1 VVTSGIAATS
11 FRCEAL
17 EECAI
22 SHEKGSRGCDW
33 LRSALIIRTPSRSET
48 RLEALLI
55 YGAYLA
61 PGALIVAWLAARH
74 RRRQRANL
82 ETYAESVQAGL
93 DTPPSL
99 HPIIDSMKCI
109 GCEACVHACPE
120 FPAHRVLGVVRGKA
134 RLVSASDC
142 IGHGACKTACPVGAI
157 RLVYGTTERGVD
169 IPQVQPT
176 FETNVAGIYIAG
188 ELGGMGLIRNAVEQG
203 RQAVDNIVTQ
213 LSRLGGTKDLL
224 DLLIIGA
231 GPAGLSAALAAKAAG
246 LRYLAIDQDTLGG
259 TVAHFP
265 RRKLVM
271 TAPAELALVGQ
282 MQFRET
288 SKEALMEY
296 WTDVAQRYRLEIAEG
311 ERAASIDGA
320 LGGFNV
326 KTSRGTRRARVV
338 LLALGRRGTP
348 RKLGVPGENLPKVVY
363 RLTDPAQYRRKKVLV
378 VGGGDS
384 ALEAAIAL
392 AEEGD
397 TTVTLSY
404 RSDVFTRAKQ
414 KNRARVEA
422 VRAAGSATVLMSS
435 NIVAVHADRVDL
447 EHRGKAMSLPN
458 DFVIVCAGGVLP
470 TPLLKEVGIGVE
482 TKYGTA

>member
-1 VVTSGIAATS
+1 
-11 FRCEAL
+11 
-17 EECAI
+17 
-22 SHEKGSRGCDW
+22 
-33 LRSALIIRTPSRSET
+33 
-48 RLEALLI
+48 
-55 YGAYLA
+55 
-61 PGALIVAWLAARH
+61 
-74 RRRQRANL
+74 
-82 ETYAESVQAGL
+82 
-93 DTPPSL
+93 
-99 HPIIDSMKCI
+99 
-109 GCEACVHACPE
+109 
-120 FPAHRVLGVVRGKA
+120 
-134 RLVSASDC
+134 
-142 IGHGACKTACPVGAI
+142 
-157 RLVYGTTERGVD
+157 VYGTTERGVD